1 MSTHPLLSCNLK
13 NGLTMLGWDQSKKT
27 TANRWTV
34 CVMVEM
40 TIPVEIKWFVN
51 NPVDDE
57 KFRRIRSELGESV
70 VFQQKRERQFIR
82 ADQKGHLVKEICA
95 SVEETGMKYLG
106 RDDFAAKTILKVFAD
121 RQRRQARMT

>member
-13 NGLTMLGWDQSKKT
+13 TGLTLLGWDQSKKT
-27 TANRWTV
+27 TADRWTV

-40 TIPVEIKWFVN
+40 TIPVESKWFVN

-70 VFQQKRERQFIR
+70 VFQQKRERRFIR
-82 ADQKGHLVKEICA
+82 ADQKDHLVKEMSD
-95 SVEETGMKYLG
+95 SVVETGVKYLG
-106 RDDFAAKTILKVFAD
+106 HDEFAAKYILKVFAD
-121 RQRRQARMT
+121 QQRRRQG

>member
-13 NGLTMLGWDQSKKT
+13 NGLTLLGWDQSKKT
-27 TANRWTV
+27 TADRWTV

-40 TIPVEIKWFVN
+40 TIPVESKWFVN

-82 ADQKGHLVKEICA
+82 ADQKDHLVKEMSD
-95 SVEETGMKYLG
+95 SVVETGLKYLG
-106 RDDFAAKTILKVFAD
+106 HDDFAAKYILKVFAD
-121 RQRRQARMT
+121 QQRRRQG